1 MDKWADYLI
10 SEVSYDA
17 KHLISVAI
25 RHQDTDKGITKGTP
39 VDRLT
44 ISSDIKNGFSYI
56 TIYSGKNSWKKGH
69 RIRTF
74 SIGGEPFLRIDGN
87 KVELDSLG
95 DLPVVTSIDLD
106 ELDLAPE
113 PATEE
118 PKPTPPSPRGSLPKE
133 SAEELPQELDL
144 APEPVTE
151 EPEEEEATPEQ
162 LARLEQ
168 LEKQIQELES
178 RPEPEPEEEEATPEQ
193 LARLEQLEKQIQELE
208 SRSEP
213 KPTPPSPRGS
223 LPKESAEELPQEL
236 DLAPEPVTEEPTPE
250 PKLEEDEEEATSEQL
265 EQLDELQK
273 QIDELETKLSE
284 RPVPEIESE
293 PEIEPVVEEYS
304 EFNDLEEQIDELEN
318 ELTSKLHPIDE
329 VTEEQIS
336 RVNELEK
343 EIEKLEAADIE
354 HEIIQTL
361 QKQNKKLDDIE
372 KKLGKPSS
380 ESSPEPSSI
389 EAYCVKCKTKRK
401 IKNPEETVMKN
412 GRPAVKGTCSTCNC
426 KVFRIGKMKK

>member
-10 SEVSYDA
+10 SEVNYDS

-44 ISSDIKNGFSYI
+44 ISSDIKNGLSYI

-69 RIRTF
+69 PIHTF
-74 SIGGEPFLRIDGN
+74 SIKGEPFLRIDGN

-113 PATEE
+113 PVTEE
-118 PKPTPPSPRGSLPKE
+118 PEPTPPSPRGSLPKE

-151 EPEEEEATPEQ
+151 EPEQEEEATFEQ
-162 LARLEQ
+162 F
-168 LEKQIQELES
+168 
-178 RPEPEPEEEEATPEQ
+178 
-193 LARLEQLEKQIQELE
+193 
-208 SRSEP
+208 
-213 KPTPPSPRGS
+213 
-223 LPKESAEELPQEL
+223 
-236 DLAPEPVTEEPTPE
+236 
-250 PKLEEDEEEATSEQL
+250 

-273 QIDELETKLSE
+273 QIDELESKLSE
-284 RPVPEIESE
+284 KPVPEITSE
-293 PEIEPVVEEYS
+293 PEVEPVVEEYS
-304 EFNDLEEQIDELEN
+304 EFNDIEEQIDELEN
-318 ELTSKLHPIDE
+318 ELISKLHPTDE
-329 VTEEQIS
+329 ATQEQIS
-336 RVNELEK
+336 RVHELEK
-343 EIEKLEAADIE
+343 EIEKLEAADLE

-372 KKLGKPSS
+372 KKLGQPSTEIS
-380 ESSPEPSSI
+380 IETSSSI

-401 IKNPEETVMKN
+401 IKNPQETIMKN
-412 GRPAVKGTCSTCNC
+412 GRPAVKGECSTCNC

>member
-10 SEVSYDA
+10 SEVSYDS

-25 RHQDTDKGITKGTP
+25 RHQDTDKGITKGTL

-44 ISSDIKNGFSYI
+44 ISSDIKNGLSYI
-56 TIYSGKNSWKKGH
+56 TIYTGKNSWKKGH
-69 RIRTF
+69 RINTF
-74 SIGGEPFLRIDGN
+74 SINGDPFLRIDGN

-95 DLPVVTSIDLD
+95 DLPVVTSI
-106 ELDLAPE
+106 ELE
-113 PATEE
+113 
-118 PKPTPPSPRGSLPKE
+118 
-133 SAEELPQELDL
+133 ELDL

-151 EPEEEEATPEQ
+151 EPEPEEATPEQ

-178 RPEPEPEEEEATPEQ
+178 KPEPEP
-193 LARLEQLEKQIQELE
+193 
-208 SRSEP
+208 S
-213 KPTPPSPRGS
+213 PPSPRGS
-223 LPKESAEELPQEL
+223 LPKESTEELPQEL
-236 DLAPEPVTEEPTPE
+236 DLAPEPVTEEPE
-250 PKLEEDEEEATSEQL
+250 PEEEATSEQF

-273 QIDELETKLSE
+273 QIDELESKLSE
-284 RPVPEIESE
+284 KPVLEIISE
-293 PEIEPVVEEYS
+293 PAIEPKIEEYS
-304 EFNDLEEQIDELEN
+304 EFDDIEVQIDELEN
-318 ELTSKLHPIDE
+318 ELNSKLHPSDE
-329 VTEEQIS
+329 STKEQIS

-343 EIEKLEAADIE
+343 EIEKLESADIE

-372 KKLGKPSS
+372 NKLGKTTQ
-380 ESSPEPSSI
+380 ESSTESLSL

-401 IKNPEETVMKN
+401 IKNPEETIMKN
-412 GRPAVKGTCSTCNC
+412 GRPAVMGTCSTCDC

>member
-39 VDRLT
+39 IDRLT
-44 ISSDIKNGFSYI
+44 ISSDIKNGISYI

-95 DLPVVTSIDLD
+95 DLPVVTSVDLD

-113 PATEE
+113 PVTDE
-118 PKPTPPSPRGSLPKE
+118 PTPEPSPPNPRGSLPKE
-133 SAEELPQELDL
+133 SAEDLPQELDL
-144 APEPVTE
+144 APEPVTD
-151 EPEEEEATPEQ
+151 EPT
-162 LARLEQ
+162 
-168 LEKQIQELES
+168 
-178 RPEPEPEEEEATPEQ
+178 PEPEEEEATPEQ
-193 LARLEQLEKQIQELE
+193 F
-208 SRSEP
+208 
-213 KPTPPSPRGS
+213 
-223 LPKESAEELPQEL
+223 
-236 DLAPEPVTEEPTPE
+236 
-250 PKLEEDEEEATSEQL
+250 
-265 EQLDELQK
+265 EQLDELKK
-273 QIDELETKLSE
+273 QIDELESRLSE
-284 RPVPEIESE
+284 KPIPEVISE
-293 PEIEPVVEEYS
+293 PEVEPVVEEYS
-304 EFNDLEEQIDELEN
+304 EYNDLEDQIDELED
-318 ELTSKLHPIDE
+318 ELTSKLHPSNE

-336 RVNELEK
+336 RVKELEK

-361 QKQNKKLDDIE
+361 QKQNKKLDEIE
-372 KKLGKPSS
+372 KKLVQPSETS
-380 ESSPEPSSI
+380 IKSSSI

-401 IKNPEETVMKN
+401 IKNPEETIMKN

>member
-10 SEVSYDA
+10 SEVSYDT

-44 ISSDIKNGFSYI
+44 ISSDIKNGLSYI

-69 RIRTF
+69 RIHTY
-74 SIGGEPFLRIDGN
+74 SIGGDPFLRIDGN
-87 KVELDSLG
+87 KVELDHLG
-95 DLPVVTSIDLD
+95 DLPVVTSIDID
-106 ELDLAPE
+106 
-113 PATEE
+113 
-118 PKPTPPSPRGSLPKE
+118 
-133 SAEELPQELDL
+133 ELDL

-151 EPEEEEATPEQ
+151 EPEP
-162 LARLEQ
+162 
-168 LEKQIQELES
+168 S
-178 RPEPEPEEEEATPEQ
+178 
-193 LARLEQLEKQIQELE
+193 
-208 SRSEP
+208 
-213 KPTPPSPRGS
+213 PPSPRGS

-250 PKLEEDEEEATSEQL
+250 PEPEPEDDEEATSEQF

-273 QIDELETKLSE
+273 QIDELESKLSE
-284 RPVPEIESE
+284 KPVPEIKSE
-293 PEIEPVVEEYS
+293 PEIEPKIEEYS
-304 EFNDLEEQIDELEN
+304 EFNDIEDQIDELEN
-318 ELTSKLHPIDE
+318 ELTSKLHPSDE
-329 VTEEQIS
+329 ATEEQIS

-372 KKLGKPSS
+372 KKLGKPSQ
-380 ESSPEPSSI
+380 ESSQEPSSI

-401 IKNPEETVMKN
+401 IKNPEETIMKN

>member
-39 VDRLT
+39 IDRLT
-44 ISSDIKNGFSYI
+44 ISSDIKNGISYI

-95 DLPVVTSIDLD
+95 DLPVVTSVDLD

-113 PATEE
+113 PVTDE
-118 PKPTPPSPRGSLPKE
+118 PTPEPSPPNPRGSLPKE
-133 SAEELPQELDL
+133 SAEDLPQELDL
-144 APEPVTE
+144 APEPVTD
-151 EPEEEEATPEQ
+151 
-162 LARLEQ
+162 
-168 LEKQIQELES
+168 ELT
-178 RPEPEPEEEEATPEQ
+178 PEPEEEEATPEQ
-193 LARLEQLEKQIQELE
+193 LARLEQLEKQIQQLE
-208 SRSEP
+208 SKPEP
-213 KPTPPSPRGS
+213 SPPNPRGS
-223 LPKESAEELPQEL
+223 LPKESAEDLPQEL
-236 DLAPEPVTEEPTPE
+236 DLAPEPVTDEPTPE
-250 PKLEEDEEEATSEQL
+250 PEEEEATPEQF
-265 EQLDELQK
+265 EQLDELKK
-273 QIDELETKLSE
+273 QIDELESRLSE
-284 RPVPEIESE
+284 KPIPEVISE
-293 PEIEPVVEEYS
+293 PEVEPVVEEYS
-304 EFNDLEEQIDELEN
+304 EYNDLEDQIDELED
-318 ELTSKLHPIDE
+318 ELTSKLHPSNE

-336 RVNELEK
+336 RVKELEK

-361 QKQNKKLDDIE
+361 QKQNKKLDEIE
-372 KKLGKPSS
+372 KKLVQPSETS
-380 ESSPEPSSI
+380 IKSSSI

-401 IKNPEETVMKN
+401 IKNPEETIMKN

>member
-17 KHLISVAI
+17 EHLISIAI
-25 RHQDTDKGITKGTP
+25 RHQDTDQGITKGKP

-44 ISSDIKNGFSYI
+44 ISSDIKNGISYI

-69 RIRTF
+69 KIQTF

-87 KVELDSLG
+87 KVKLDHLG
-95 DLPVVTSIDLD
+95 DLPNVSDLELL

-113 PATEE
+113 PVTEE
-118 PKPTPPSPRGSLPKE
+118 PEPTPPSLRGSLPKE
-133 SAEELPQELDL
+133 STEELPQELDL

-151 EPEEEEATPEQ
+151 PEPEEEEATPEQ
-162 LARLEQ
+162 LARLKQ

-178 RPEPEPEEEEATPEQ
+178 APEPEPEEEEATPEQ
-193 LARLEQLEKQIQELE
+193 LARLKQLEKQIQELE
-208 SRSEP
+208 SAPEP
-213 KPTPPSPRGS
+213 TPPTPPSLRGS
-223 LPKESAEELPQEL
+223 LPKESTEDVFEEIEHATEPI
-236 DLAPEPVTEEPTPE
+236 PEP
-250 PKLEEDEEEATSEQL
+250 EEATPEQF

-273 QIDELETKLSE
+273 QINELETKLSNK
-284 RPVPEIESE
+284 PVPKIQSEHEEEIPLEQH
-293 PEIEPVVEEYS
+293 S
-304 EFNDLEEQIDELEN
+304 EFDDLQDQINELEDELI
-318 ELTSKLHPIDE
+318 SKLHPSSDE
-329 VTEEQIS
+329 PTQEQIS
-336 RVNELEK
+336 KVNELEK

-372 KKLGKPSS
+372 KKLKLSTEKTPKPSS
-380 ESSPEPSSI
+380 P
-389 EAYCVKCKTKRK
+389 EAYCVKCRAKRK
-401 IKNPEETVMKN
+401 IKNPEETIMKN
-412 GRPAVKGTCSTCNC
+412 GRPAIKGTCSTCNC

>member
-10 SEVSYDA
+10 SEVSYDS

-25 RHQDTDKGITKGTP
+25 RHQDTDKGITKGTL

-44 ISSDIKNGFSYI
+44 ISSDIKNGLSYI
-56 TIYSGKNSWKKGH
+56 TIYTGKNSWKKGH
-69 RIRTF
+69 RINTF
-74 SIGGEPFLRIDGN
+74 SINGDPFLRIDGN

-95 DLPVVTSIDLD
+95 DLPVVTSIELE

-113 PATEE
+113 PVTEE
-118 PKPTPPSPRGSLPKE
+118 PEPSPPSPRGSLPKE
-133 SAEELPQELDL
+133 STEELPQELDL

-151 EPEEEEATPEQ
+151 EPEPEEATPEQ

-178 RPEPEPEEEEATPEQ
+178 KPEP
-193 LARLEQLEKQIQELE
+193 
-208 SRSEP
+208 S
-213 KPTPPSPRGS
+213 PPSPRGS
-223 LPKESAEELPQEL
+223 LPKESTEELPQEL
-236 DLAPEPVTEEPTPE
+236 DLAPEPVTEEPE
-250 PKLEEDEEEATSEQL
+250 PEEEATSEQF

-273 QIDELETKLSE
+273 QIDELESKLSE
-284 RPVPEIESE
+284 KPVLEIISE
-293 PEIEPVVEEYS
+293 PAIEPKIEEYS
-304 EFNDLEEQIDELEN
+304 EFDDIEVQIDELEN
-318 ELTSKLHPIDE
+318 ELNSKLHPSDE
-329 VTEEQIS
+329 STKEQIS

-343 EIEKLEAADIE
+343 EIEKLESADIE

-372 KKLGKPSS
+372 NKLGKTTQ
-380 ESSPEPSSI
+380 ESSTESLSI
-389 EAYCVKCKTKRK
+389 QAYCVKCKTKRK
-401 IKNPEETVMKN
+401 IKNPEETIMKN
-412 GRPAVKGTCSTCNC
+412 GRPAVMGTCSTCDC